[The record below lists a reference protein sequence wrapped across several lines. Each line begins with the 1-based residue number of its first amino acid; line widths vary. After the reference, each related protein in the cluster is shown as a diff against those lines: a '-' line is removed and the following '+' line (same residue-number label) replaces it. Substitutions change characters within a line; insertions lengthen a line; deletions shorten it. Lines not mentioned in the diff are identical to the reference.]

1 MPESK
6 KQRVYFDKSSVTEAS
21 SNFRLNAHLL
31 LECGFLNNNDL
42 KDESV
47 RRVLR
52 LSRVEN
58 LHQLL
63 RAGFLRK
70 EDIYDYKI
78 AYILE
83 NAEPG
88 TLQYLLE
95 RSWLDANN
103 IKEDRMMWLLRDIKS
118 EKLILLVDKG
128 FVNKDSFLSNER
140 VHKVLE
146 TAKPEN
152 LKYLLTVLRWVDAG
166 NFSDPAVSSVL
177 KTAKLENLKYLADT
191 ALLNKSNFAYDIA
204 REALSSADLKD
215 LRCVLEREGLNLS
228 SKAISAENTLR
239 IVLSRAR
246 LYRHAHTLTIALAVY
261 EDYDGDVD
269 YLDMQIREAISQIQK
284 TNLKWEQLSLEE
296 QMKVLIDYFVN
307 FERFDDETYPPL
319 DHKEKNKN
327 IKEISKWK
335 RNEESDENILY
346 FYVRQEHGEICSL
359 RASVVARTLQ
369 KWINSGKSQVF
380 TKIKVVPYD
389 RYYPAAIEL
398 FDIELCKVKSDK
410 FRSLSLTGD
419 IMGLTNYNT
428 KEHSGEH
435 ALACCAISPAID
447 SSKHSLDYP
456 PVVVPLLFDVRD
468 ELSLQPAT
476 ISGQKCSKSTYT
488 LPFSPG
494 GILEGRTLDEAPVK
508 KIVEDSR
515 NLMRIPEVIIDAT
528 VRWEKAILKKARS

>member
-6 KQRVYFDKSSVTEAS
+6 KQRAYIDKSSDAEAS
-21 SNFRLNAHLL
+21 PNFRLNARLL

-52 LSRVEN
+52 LARVEN
-58 LHQLL
+58 LRQLL
-63 RAGFLRK
+63 RAGLLKR

-83 NAEPG
+83 TAVPD
-88 TLQYLLE
+88 TVRYLLE
-95 RSWLDANN
+95 LNWLDANS
-103 IKEDRMMWLLRDIKS
+103 IKEDQMMWLLRDIKT
-118 EKLILLVDKG
+118 ENLIFLVEMGFVDKEG
-128 FVNKDSFLSNER
+128 FLSNKT

-146 TAKPEN
+146 TARPEN
-152 LKYLLTVLRWVDAG
+152 LKYLLAVLQWVDAD
-166 NFSDPAVSSVL
+166 NFGDPAVLSVL
-177 KTAKLENLKYLADT
+177 RVAKLENLKYLADT
-191 ALLNKSNFAYDIA
+191 ALLNKSNFADDIA
-204 REALSSADLKD
+204 REALSSVDLKD
-215 LRCVLEREGLNLS
+215 LRRVLEREDLQLG
-228 SKAISAENTLR
+228 SKAVSVENTLR
-239 IVLSRAR
+239 IVLSRAH

-269 YLDMQIREAISQIQK
+269 HLDMQIREAISQIKK
-284 TNLKWEQLSLEE
+284 TNAKWQQLSLEE
-296 QMKVLIDYFVN
+296 QMRVLIDYFVN
-307 FERFDDETYPPL
+307 FERFDNETYPPL
-319 DHKEKNKN
+319 DHEEKSKN
-327 IKEISKWK
+327 IKAISKWK
-335 RNEESDENILY
+335 SNEESDENILY
-346 FYVRQEHGEICSL
+346 FYVRQGHGEICSL
-359 RASVVARTLQ
+359 RASIVARTLQ
-369 KWINSGKSQVF
+369 KWISSAKSKVF

-398 FDIELCKVKSDK
+398 FGIELCKVKGDK

-456 PVVVPLLFDVRD
+456 PIVVPLLFDVRD

-476 ISGQKCSKSTYT
+476 RSGQKCSKSTYT

-515 NLMRIPEVIIDAT
+515 NLMRIPELIIEAT
-528 VRWEKAILKKARS
+528 VRWEKAILKKLRS